1 MTQIHFRVCHA
12 DIDVS
17 GAETE
22 WHDGCGIS
30 QKDWFYLWQYF
41 EAAYVEPKKKDQ
53 LKNRSTRERT
63 YAFCKFCPGT
73 PNTPRTFWDL
83 KVHAETHHPELVNQP
98 TDASHGT
105 ATAAK
110 KAAVAARK
118 AARAGEGG
126 GDSGEE
132 GGAGSEEAGAD
143 SGLATNPQDG
153 PNFVDLT

>member
-1 MTQIHFRVCHA
+1 MTQTHFRVCHA

-41 EAAYVEPKKKDQ
+41 EPAYVEPKRKDEP
-53 LKNRSTRERT
+53 KNCSTRERT

-73 PNTPRTFWDL
+73 PNTPRIFSDL

-98 TDASHGT
+98 TDAKS
-105 ATAAK
+105 AA
-110 KAAVAARK
+110 A
-118 AARAGEGG
+118 GG
-126 GDSGEE
+126 G
-132 GGAGSEEAGAD
+132 AI
-143 SGLATNPQDG
+143 TKQ
-153 PNFVDLT
+153 